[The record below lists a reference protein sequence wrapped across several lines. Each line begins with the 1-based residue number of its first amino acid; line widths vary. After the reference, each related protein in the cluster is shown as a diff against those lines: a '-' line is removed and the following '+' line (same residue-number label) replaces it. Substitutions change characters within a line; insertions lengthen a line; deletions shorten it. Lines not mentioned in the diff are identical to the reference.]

1 MGPKGLGPG
10 ILETA
15 SKTLIV
21 SCGFRLRNFRRWCY
35 GHRHQPCTDDSNDT
49 DTDGDSSNADD
60 NNDEYD
66 DDDNDRRYDRLCYE
80 HYHSLEMIGTM
91 ALVVAAIT
99 SCIS

>member
-60 NNDEYD
+60 Y
-66 DDDNDRRYDRLCYE
+66 DNDRRYDRLCYE
-80 HYHSLEMIGTM
+80 HYQSLEMIGTT

-99 SCIS
+99 SCMS